1 MASGAQVCVCNRYG
15 QTPLDKAKPHLR
27 QLLQGQRS
35 FVGILTP
42 QQLISCEKKITVSAS
57 QFFCVCVLLPL
68 LLEKAEKMG
77 QSMTK
82 VPYKET
88 FWKGTMRTRP
98 RE

>member
-1 MASGAQVCVCNRYG
+1 MEKLETGENVG
-15 QTPLDKAKPHLR
+15 PLKAHW
-27 QLLQGQRS
+27 
-35 FVGILTP
+35 VILPVKLTVWL
-42 QQLISCEKKITVSAS
+42 QQLFLSSA
-57 QFFCVCVLLPL
+57 FIV
-68 LLEKAEKMG
+68 EKAEKMG